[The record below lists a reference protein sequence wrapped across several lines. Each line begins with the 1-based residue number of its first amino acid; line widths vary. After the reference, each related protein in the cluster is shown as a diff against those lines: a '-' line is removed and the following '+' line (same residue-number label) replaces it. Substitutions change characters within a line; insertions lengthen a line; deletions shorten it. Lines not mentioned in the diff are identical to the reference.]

1 MRFTN
6 VYIFLG
12 RFIKMT
18 TTLKDIRNTYLNY
31 FARNGHKIV
40 PSSSLVPDNDP
51 TLMFTNSGMV
61 QFKNIFTGNETRDYK
76 RATTSQKSV
85 RAGGKHND
93 LDSVGYDV
101 RHHTFFEMLGNF
113 SFGDYF
119 KEEAINYAWEL
130 VTKEFC
136 IPKEK
141 LAVTVYHT
149 DEVAR
154 NIWKK
159 VSGLPEDRII
169 NIATKDNFWQMG
181 DTGPCGYC
189 SEIFYDHGEQVW
201 GGLPGTPEEDGDR
214 WIEIWNL
221 VFDEFEDLPDGSRIE
236 LKQKCID
243 TGMGLE
249 RMSAILQGVHS
260 NYDIDLFR
268 NLIKD
273 IADLANS
280 DPYGA
285 LQSSHNVIAD
295 HLRSTC
301 FLIADGVLPSNE
313 GRGYV
318 LRRIMRRAMRHI
330 QLLGV
335 KEPMLYKLVPSLQRE
350 MGEAYPE
357 LYRAQALITETI
369 KTEETRFIKTLDK
382 GLKILDEEV
391 ANLHGKKILS
401 GDTAFKLYDTY
412 GFPLDLT
419 QDALKTRNIEV
430 DTKGFD
436 AAMEKQKAEARKNWA
451 GSGDAGTEKVW
462 FEVQEKVGH
471 SEFLGYNTLRA
482 DAQITA
488 LVVNG
493 QMINAV
499 SNVGGEFCLMS
510 NQTPF
515 YAEMGGQC
523 GDIGLISNENTTIQ
537 VLDTKKKLDGVA
549 VHYCKLLKGS
559 VKVGDTLTFQVMAEN
574 HKAICANHS
583 VTHLAHR
590 ALRDVLG
597 DHVAQKGSYVSAD
610 RMRFDISHPKQ
621 ITAEELRQVENIV
634 NQAIRKDYAVTT
646 VLMTPDEAIKEG
658 ATALFGE
665 KYGDVVRVVSMG
677 DDKELF
683 SRELCGGTHVKS
695 TGEIGYF
702 NIVSESAVA
711 AGIRRIECVTG
722 CGAEKFVQD
731 IEDKLHKASSL
742 LKTNPNDLENRIKQL
757 LEEKK
762 KLENQILEI
771 KKSFVANKAADN
783 QDKIDTVNGVKFVGR
798 AIPNVHP
805 KELKSFID
813 EINASIGSGIV
824 VLATANEDNK
834 ASVVVGVTKD
844 LTAKY
849 SAIDLVKIASG
860 VLGGQGG
867 GGRPD
872 MAQAGGPNGEKI
884 AEAIDAVKQA
894 I

>member
-1 MRFTN
+1 
-6 VYIFLG
+6 
-12 RFIKMT
+12 MT
-18 TTLKDIRNTYLNY
+18 TTLKDIRSTFLNY
-31 FARNGHKIV
+31 FEKNGHKII

-119 KEEAINYAWEL
+119 KEEAINYAWEV
-130 VTKEFC
+130 VTKEFD
-136 IPKEK
+136 IPKDR

-189 SEIFYDHGEQVW
+189 SEIFFDHGEEVW

-221 VFDEFEDLPDGSRIE
+221 VFDEFEDLPDGRRIE

-249 RMSAILQGVHS
+249 RISAILQGVHS
-260 NYDIDLFR
+260 NYEIDLFR

-280 DPYGA
+280 DPKGP

-330 QLLGV
+330 QMLGV

-357 LYRAQALITETI
+357 LYRAQSLITETI
-369 KTEETRFIKTLDK
+369 KTEESRFIKTLDK
-382 GLKILDEEV
+382 GLKILDEEISHLGSAKV
-391 ANLHGKKILS
+391 LS
-401 GDTAFKLYDTY
+401 GETAFKLYDTY

-419 QDALKTRNIEV
+419 QDALKLKKIDV
-430 DTKGFD
+430 DVKGFN
-436 AAMEKQKAEARKNWA
+436 AAMERQKAEARKNWA
-451 GSGDAGTEKVW
+451 GSGDEGTEKVW
-462 FEVQEKVGH
+462 FEVQEKVGAT
-471 SEFLGYNTLRA
+471 EFLGYTTLRT
-482 DAQITA
+482 DGQVTA
-488 LVVNG
+488 LVSGKEMVNAYS
-493 QMINAV
+493 QT
-499 SNVGGEFCLMS
+499 GGEFYLVA

-515 YAEMGGQC
+515 YGEMGGQC
-523 GDIGLISNENTTIQ
+523 GDIGMIINENTTIQ
-537 VLDTKKKLDGVA
+537 VTDTKKKLDGVT
-549 VHYCKLLKGS
+549 VHCCKLVKGS
-559 VKVGDTLTFQVMAEN
+559 VKVGDTLTFIVAEEN
-574 HKAICANHS
+574 RKAICANHS

-597 DHVAQKGSYVSAD
+597 DHVAQKGSSVGPD

-621 ITAEELRQVENIV
+621 ITAEQLRQVENIV
-634 NQAIRKDYAVTT
+634 NQAIRKNYPVTT
-646 VLMTPDEAIKEG
+646 VLMTPEEAIKEG

-665 KYGDVVRVVSMG
+665 KYGEIVRVVTMG
-677 DDKELF
+677 DDKQCF
-683 SRELCGGTHVKS
+683 SRELCGGTHVCS
-695 TGEIGYF
+695 TGDIGYF

-722 CGAEKFVQD
+722 IGAEKFVQD
-731 IEDKLHKASSL
+731 IEDKLHAASSL
-742 LKTNPNDLENRIKQL
+742 LKTSPNDLENRIKL
-757 LEEKK
+757 LLDEKK
-762 KLENQILEI
+762 KLETQLLEV
-771 KKSFVANKAADN
+771 KKNFVANKAADN
-783 QDKIDTVNGVKFVGR
+783 QDKIETVNGIKFIGR

-813 EINASIGSGIV
+813 EINATIGSGIV
-824 VLATANEDNK
+824 VLATSNDEGK

-844 LTAKY
+844 LTSKY
-849 SAIDLVKIASG
+849 SAVDLVKIAS
-860 VLGGQGG
+860 VKLGGQGG

-872 MAQAGGPNGEKI
+872 MAQAGGPH
-884 AEAIDAVKQA
+884 AENIHDAIEAVKQA

>member
-1 MRFTN
+1 
-6 VYIFLG
+6 
-12 RFIKMT
+12 MT
-18 TTLKDIRNTYLNY
+18 TTLKDIRNTYLNF
-31 FARNGHKIV
+31 FAKNGHKII

-119 KEEAINYAWEL
+119 KDEAINWAWEL

-141 LAVTVYHT
+141 LAVTVFHT
-149 DEVAR
+149 DDVSR

-159 VSGLPEDRII
+159 VSGLPDDRII
-169 NIATKDNFWQMG
+169 GIKTKDNFWQMG

-221 VFDEFEDLPDGSRIE
+221 VFDEFEDLPDGSRIP
-236 LKQKCID
+236 LKQRCID

-260 NYDIDLFR
+260 NYEIDLFR

-280 DPYGA
+280 DPNGP

-335 KEPMLYKLVPSLQRE
+335 KEPMLYKLLPSLQRE

-357 LYRAQALITETI
+357 LYRAQALIAETI

-382 GLKILDEEV
+382 GLKILDEEISGLK
-391 ANLHGKKILS
+391 AGDTLS
-401 GDTAFKLYDTY
+401 GETAFKLYDTY

-419 QDALKTRNIEV
+419 QDALRLKNIGV

-462 FEVQEKVGH
+462 FEVQEKNGAT
-471 SEFLGYNTLRA
+471 EFLGYNTLRA
-482 DAQITA
+482 DGQVTA
-488 LVVNG
+488 LVSNG
-493 QMINAV
+493 QIVNAV
-499 SNVGGEFCLMS
+499 SENGCEFYLVA
-510 NQTPF
+510 NQSPF

-523 GDIGLISNENTTIQ
+523 GDIGLLSNETTTIQ
-537 VLDTKKKLDGVA
+537 VIDTKKKLDGVA
-549 VHYCKLLKGS
+549 VHCCKLLKGT
-559 VKVGDTLTFQVMAEN
+559 VKVGDTLTFQVMEEN
-574 HKAICANHS
+574 RKAICANHS
-583 VTHLAHR
+583 VTHLVHR

-597 DHVAQKGSYVSAD
+597 EHVAQKGSSVAAD

-634 NQAIRKDYAVTT
+634 NKAIRSNFAVTT
-646 VLMTPDEAIKEG
+646 VLMTPDEAIENG

-665 KYGDVVRVVSMG
+665 KYGDIVRVVSMG
-677 DDKELF
+677 NDKELF

-695 TGEIGYF
+695 TGDIGYF

-711 AGIRRIECVTG
+711 AGVRRIECVTG

-731 IEDKLHKASSL
+731 IEDKLHKASHL
-742 LKTNPNDLENRIKQL
+742 LKTSPNDLEARIQQL
-757 LEEKK
+757 LDEKK
-762 KLENQILEI
+762 KLEAQIIEI
-771 KKSFVANKAADN
+771 KKSFVANKTADN
-783 QDKIDTVNGVKFVGR
+783 QDKIETVNGIKFVGK
-798 AIPNVHP
+798 AVPNVHP

-813 EINASIGSGIV
+813 EINQTLGSGIV
-824 VLATANEDNK
+824 VLATSSEDNK

-844 LTAKY
+844 LTNKY
-849 SAIDLVKIASG
+849 SAVDLVKIASG

-872 MAQAGGPNGEKI
+872 MAQAGGPKGELI
-884 AEAIDAVKQA
+884 NDAINAVKQA

>member
-1 MRFTN
+1 
-6 VYIFLG
+6 
-12 RFIKMT
+12 MT

-391 ANLHGKKILS
+391 ANLHGNKILS

-482 DAQITA
+482 DAQVTA

-844 LTAKY
+844 LTVKY